1 MALIT
6 EVKTDS
12 TQFDELISAIT
23 SGSGGWKTAA
33 TGVTSFNVSG
43 ITAKEFLVIQKMRL
57 PNNTYASTTFII
69 PKSAMLTAGTMIDGY
84 YYNANYYGTFGVKV
98 SSTTIENDSAWVRM
112 QYGSGTTITAATI
125 DIYYR

>member
-1 MALIT
+1 MSYIL
-6 EVKTDS
+6 EVNQNKE
-12 TQFDELISAIT
+12 QFDSLISAIT

-43 ITAKEFLVIQKMRL
+43 INAKEFLVIQKMRL

-112 QYGSGTTITAATI
+112 QYGSGTTITTATI
-125 DIYYR
+125 DIFYR

>member
-1 MALIT
+1 MSILQVQT
-6 EVKTDS
+6 EQE
-12 TQFDELISAIT
+12 QFNSLISAIT

-33 TGVTSFNVSG
+33 TNVTTFNVSG

-84 YYNANYYGTFGVKV
+84 YYNANYFGTFGVKV
-98 SSTTIENDSAWVRM
+98 SSTTIENDSSWIRM
-112 QYGSGTTITAATI
+112 QYGSGTIITTATL